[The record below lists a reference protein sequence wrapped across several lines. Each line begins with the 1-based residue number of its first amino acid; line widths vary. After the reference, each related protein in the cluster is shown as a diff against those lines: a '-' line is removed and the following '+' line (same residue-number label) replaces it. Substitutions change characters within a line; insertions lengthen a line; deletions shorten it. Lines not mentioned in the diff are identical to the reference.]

1 MALNIKTKV
10 KKYYNGILSKGK
22 YSWLDVKQQIASQW
36 FTHWSII
43 PKVYYKQKLPIYV
56 WNEFRLR
63 VLKLGENAELFAY
76 RMVQCTGIWVL

>member
-1 MALNIKTKV
+1 MDITCSQSALKGKDIGARHDFGDWDLHNKFLMALNIKTKV

-43 PKVYYKQKLPIYV
+43 PKVYY
-56 WNEFRLR
+56 
-63 VLKLGENAELFAY
+63 
-76 RMVQCTGIWVL
+76 

>member
-1 MALNIKTKV
+1 MTLETETCIIKSNGFEHQNKS

-43 PKVYYKQKLPIYV
+43 PKVYY
-56 WNEFRLR
+56 
-63 VLKLGENAELFAY
+63 
-76 RMVQCTGIWVL
+76 